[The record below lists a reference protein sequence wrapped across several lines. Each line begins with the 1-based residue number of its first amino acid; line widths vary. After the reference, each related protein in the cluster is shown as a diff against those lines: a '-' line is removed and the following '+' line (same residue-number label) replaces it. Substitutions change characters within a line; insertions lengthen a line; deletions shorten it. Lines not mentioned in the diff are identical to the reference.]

1 MEGSRMR
8 KLALFASLVLLVV
21 AIAAPASATKPGTD
35 PELEDGHK
43 IWICHA
49 TRSLSN
55 PYVKILIDIAAWDIA
70 DPDSN
75 DHGPD
80 HHAREKQDV
89 MWADYAL
96 DHPDD
101 ECVIP
106 DEPPPSGPVC
116 RWADGQPEVDYV
128 VEFPGTKLWKGAL
141 TESTALFLDIKA
153 GEYDVIL
160 ISSDVKRG
168 DDGGEPLEQ
177 LNEQWRLL
185 GDTNSGYSN
194 DLPDTVADIF
204 GQVTYGLSV
213 TFNSSVSSLTAEHW
227 SVAQTSLSPDSV
239 VPQAACLKWVD
250 EPEED

>member
-1 MEGSRMR
+1 MR

-35 PELEDGHK
+35 AELEDGHK

-49 TRSLSN
+49 TRSLDN
-55 PYVKILIDIAAWDIA
+55 PYVKILIDIAAWDVE

-80 HHAREKQDV
+80 HHAREKQGV

-101 ECVIP
+101 ECGI

-116 RWADGQPEVDYV
+116 EWARGEPEVDYV
-128 VEFPGTKLWKGAL
+128 VEFPGTKLWTGAL
-141 TESTALFLDIKA
+141 TESMAAGLDIKA
-153 GEYDVIL
+153 GTYDVIL
-160 ISSDVKRG
+160 ISSDIDRG
-168 DDGGEPLEQ
+168 EDGGSPLVQ

-185 GDTNSGYSN
+185 GDTNSGYAD
-194 DLPDTVADIF
+194 DLPDTVEDIED
-204 GQVTYGLSV
+204 VATYGLSV
-213 TFNSSVSSLTAEHW
+213 TFNSAITSLTAEHW
-227 SVAQTSLSPDSV
+227 SVAQTSLTADSV
-239 VPQAACLKWVD
+239 VPQAACLTLV
-250 EPEED
+250 EQPESD